1 MARLLDGSVYPLLH
15 SVGVFLDLPRALSPP
30 FPGIMHQLHQLFFL
44 IDAQLFPVH
53 TGSSVDS
60 TAPPRPG
67 ALAFTWV
74 ESIPTS
80 YLLVISLAM
89 HCFATSSNNRRKPSG
104 MTASSAASG
113 LSYCGP
119 TPDPTVPPLGITA
132 GPHPDGCATLSA
144 VPMGYRTESSSA
156 DTSPAPPG
164 QWAAAHTVAVKKG
177 CFQGKT
183 NTRSI
188 RHRKCP
194 CAKTSIAAMAERQLH
209 PIQLEPPQIVR
220 APPKGT

>member
-1 MARLLDGSVYPLLH
+1 
-15 SVGVFLDLPRALSPP
+15 
-30 FPGIMHQLHQLFFL
+30 
-44 IDAQLFPVH
+44 
-53 TGSSVDS
+53 
-60 TAPPRPG
+60 
-67 ALAFTWV
+67 
-74 ESIPTS
+74 
-80 YLLVISLAM
+80 
-89 HCFATSSNNRRKPSG
+89 